1 MPDARRI
8 EPIEIEEEM
17 QRSFLDYAM
26 SVIVARALPDVRDG
40 LKPVHR
46 RILWGANEE
55 GVRPP
60 NGRRKSAYIVGS
72 VLGKYHPHGDTALY
86 DAMVRLG
93 QDFASRY
100 PLIDGQGNFG
110 SADGDE
116 AAAMRYC
123 VTGDTLVATPDGTL
137 RMDRIHPD
145 ARPNSDTDID
155 LKVLDRLG
163 NPVRASKLFH
173 SGSHPTLR
181 VRTTSGY
188 EITGTHNHPLLCL
201 VGVAG
206 VPMLLWKLL
215 AELQPGD
222 HVVLARRAAANCAAT
237 AGDAGELPHAE
248 WQRAVLA
255 GAMVSEG
262 WASHH
267 RAGFNN
273 LDKDYFEL
281 VVDAYDAVVGG
292 RRYVS
297 NRVIRSGSRI
307 YELDVQQLAE
317 LRSSPLA
324 EMIGLRSESKRVP
337 GFVWTAPPAFKLAF
351 LRSLFTGDGSSSLLP
366 RKTIQVSYSTRSPR
380 LAAEA
385 QQLLLEFG
393 VASRQ
398 SRNAR
403 GEIKVVIT
411 NRHSARR
418 FAANIGFMGA
428 KQAKLQRELAQV
440 PLVSRAL
447 SHDHIPFVADYIR
460 EECGSSGDDA
470 KWLRRHNIDRVERWE
485 RDGDEIL
492 RRITSEEVQRVV
504 EPLVNAGYLYAK
516 VESVT
521 DTGVQPVYSL
531 RVDSDDHAF
540 ITNGFISHN
549 TEARLNPL
557 AMELLRDIDKET
569 VDFQP
574 NYDNESQ
581 EPIVLPARFP
591 NLLANGS
598 EGIAVGMA
606 TKIPPHNLGEVID
619 ATVAMIDNPEL
630 TSEDLLRWVK
640 GPDFPTGAQV
650 MGTSGIRDAYTTG
663 RGSIRVRSKVRIEE
677 NNRGGQ
683 RLVVTELPYQVSGDR
698 LLMRIRDL
706 VREGRLTGIVDIAN
720 ENSRE
725 GTRLVIECR
734 RDAVPQVV
742 LNQLYKHTQLQDS
755 FGVITLALVDG
766 VPRVLNLAEMLSHY
780 IAHQVTVVV
789 RRTRY
794 ELRKARERAHI
805 LEGLLIALDHLDE
818 VINLIRNA
826 ESADVARAQLMERY
840 SLSEVQA
847 TAILD
852 MQLRRLAALERRKL
866 QEEYAELQARIA
878 ELQAIL
884 DDPSKVRGI
893 VKEEL
898 GEIKRRFADPRRTEI
913 RPDEGELSIEDL
925 IAAEPVVV
933 TVTRT
938 GYVKRVALGDYRAQG
953 RGGRGVRG
961 ANLKEDDIVQ
971 FLALTNT
978 HHWVLFFTNK
988 GRVYRVKVHEL
999 PEAAKNARGTY
1010 VANVPGATF
1019 QPDEKIAAVL
1029 DLDDYDDGK
1038 FLVLGTKN
1046 GMVKKTA
1053 LSEYDSPRVGLI
1065 AINLR
1070 GDDELIGVKLTS
1082 GEDDLLFVSRKGMA
1096 VRFSESHVR
1105 PMGRQTSGVTAM
1117 RLRREDQVLA
1127 MEVVRPNAD
1136 LLVVTDAGYGKRTPL
1151 EQYARK
1157 GRGIQ
1162 GVKTAELTEV
1172 RGFIAGAHVVQDE
1185 DDIFLI
1191 TDAGQIIRTRVNEVR
1206 RAGRA
1211 TQGVRIMRLARTSGR
1226 VAAVA
1231 PVVKDEE

>member
-72 VLGKYHPHGDTALY
+72 VLGKYHPHSDSAVY

-110 SADGDE
+110 TADGDE
-116 AAAMRYC
+116 PAAMRYC
-123 VTGDTLVATPDGTL
+123 VMGDTLVATPVGTL
-137 RMDRIHPD
+137 RIDQIHPG
-145 ARPNSDTDID
+145 AQPNSDTDID

-173 SGSHPTLR
+173 SGLHPTLR
-181 VRTTSGY
+181 LRTTSGY

-201 VGVAG
+201 VSVAG

-215 AELQPGD
+215 AELRPGD
-222 HVVLARRAAANCAAT
+222 HVVLARRAAASALAASG
-237 AGDAGELPHAE
+237 AEELPQAE
-248 WQRAVLA
+248 RQLAVLA
-255 GAMVSEG
+255 GGMVSEG
-262 WASHH
+262 WVSDR

-273 LDKDYFEL
+273 VDKDYFEL
-281 VVDAYDAVVGG
+281 VVDAYDAAVGG
-292 RRYVS
+292 PRYRS
-297 NRVIRSGSRI
+297 TRVIRSGSRI
-307 YELDVQQLAE
+307 YELDVQQLDT
-317 LRSSPLA
+317 LRGSPLA
-324 EMIGLRSESKRVP
+324 EMIGLRSESKRIP
-337 GFVWTAPPAFKLAF
+337 GFVWTAAPAFKRAF
-351 LRSLFTGDGSSSLLP
+351 LQSLFTGDGSSSLLP
-366 RKTIQVSYSTRSPR
+366 RKTIQVSYSTRSAR
-380 LAAEA
+380 LAAEV

-393 VASRQ
+393 VASAQ
-398 SRNAR
+398 SRNTR
-403 GEIKVVIT
+403 GEIKIVIS

-418 FAANIGFMGA
+418 FAANVGFIGA
-428 KQAKLQRELAQV
+428 KQAKLQEELARV

-447 SHDHIPFVADYIR
+447 SHDHIPFLAEYIR
-460 EECGSSGDDA
+460 EECRGGGDAD
-470 KWLRRHNIDRVERWE
+470 WLRRHNIDRVERWE
-485 RDGDEIL
+485 RDDDEIL
-492 RRITSEEVQRVV
+492 RRIASEEVRRVV
-504 EPLVNAGYLYAK
+504 EPLVTAGYYYAR

-521 DTGVQPVYSL
+521 DAGVQPVYSL

-540 ITNGFISHN
+540 IANGFVSHN

-569 VDFQP
+569 VDFAP

-581 EPIVLPARFP
+581 EPVVLPARFP

-606 TKIPPHNLGEVID
+606 TKVPPHNLGEVID
-619 ATVAMIDNPEL
+619 ATVALIDNPEL

-650 MGTSGIRDAYTTG
+650 MGMAGIRDAYTTG
-663 RGSIRVRSKVRIEE
+663 RGSVRVRSKVRIEE

-698 LLMRIRDL
+698 LLIRIRDL
-706 VREGRLTGIVDIAN
+706 VREGKLNGIVDIAN
-720 ENSRE
+720 ESNKE

-755 FGVITLALVDG
+755 FGVIMLALVDG
-766 VPRVLNLAEMLSHY
+766 VPRVLNLAEVLSHY

-826 ESADVARAQLMERY
+826 ESADAARGQLMERY
-840 SLSEVQA
+840 QLSEAQA

-866 QEEYAELQARIA
+866 QEEYAELQSRIA

-893 VKEEL
+893 VKQEML
-898 GEIKRRFADPRRTEI
+898 DIKRRFADPRRTEI

-938 GYVKRVALGDYRAQG
+938 GYVKRVPLGDYRAQN

-971 FLALTNT
+971 FLAITNT

-999 PEAAKNARGTY
+999 PEATRNSRGTY

-1029 DLDDYDDGK
+1029 DLDDYDDGR
-1038 FLVLGTKN
+1038 FLVLGTKD

-1053 LSEYDSPRVGLI
+1053 LAEYDSPRVGLA

-1070 GDDELIGVKLTS
+1070 GDDELIGVKLTT
-1082 GEDDLLFVSRKGMA
+1082 GGDDLLFISRKGMA
-1096 VRFSESHVR
+1096 VRFGEAHVR

-1117 RLRREDQVLA
+1117 RLRGGDQVLA
-1127 MEVVRPNAD
+1127 MEVVRGGAD
-1136 LLVVTDAGYGKRTPL
+1136 LLVVTDAGFGKRTPL

-1162 GVKTAELTEV
+1162 GVKTAELTEA
-1172 RGFIAGAHVVQDE
+1172 RGYLAGALVVQDE

-1191 TDAGQIIRTRVNEVR
+1191 TDAGQIIRTRANEVR

-1211 TQGVRIMRLARTSGR
+1211 TQGVRVMRLGATSAR

>member
-1 MPDARRI
+1 M
-8 EPIEIEEEM
+8 
-17 QRSFLDYAM
+17 
-26 SVIVARALPDVRDG
+26 
-40 LKPVHR
+40 
-46 RILWGANEE
+46 
-55 GVRPP
+55 
-60 NGRRKSAYIVGS
+60 
-72 VLGKYHPHGDTALY
+72 LGKYHPHSDTAVY

-110 SADGDE
+110 TADGDE
-116 AAAMRYC
+116 PAAMRY
-123 VTGDTLVATPDGTL
+123 
-137 RMDRIHPD
+137 
-145 ARPNSDTDID
+145 
-155 LKVLDRLG
+155 
-163 NPVRASKLFH
+163 
-173 SGSHPTLR
+173 
-181 VRTTSGY
+181 
-188 EITGTHNHPLLCL
+188 
-201 VGVAG
+201 
-206 VPMLLWKLL
+206 
-215 AELQPGD
+215 
-222 HVVLARRAAANCAAT
+222 
-237 AGDAGELPHAE
+237 
-248 WQRAVLA
+248 
-255 GAMVSEG
+255 
-262 WASHH
+262 
-267 RAGFNN
+267 
-273 LDKDYFEL
+273 
-281 VVDAYDAVVGG
+281 
-292 RRYVS
+292 
-297 NRVIRSGSRI
+297 
-307 YELDVQQLAE
+307 
-317 LRSSPLA
+317 
-324 EMIGLRSESKRVP
+324 
-337 GFVWTAPPAFKLAF
+337 
-351 LRSLFTGDGSSSLLP
+351 
-366 RKTIQVSYSTRSPR
+366 
-380 LAAEA
+380 
-385 QQLLLEFG
+385 
-393 VASRQ
+393 
-398 SRNAR
+398 
-403 GEIKVVIT
+403 
-411 NRHSARR
+411 
-418 FAANIGFMGA
+418 
-428 KQAKLQRELAQV
+428 
-440 PLVSRAL
+440 
-447 SHDHIPFVADYIR
+447 
-460 EECGSSGDDA
+460 
-470 KWLRRHNIDRVERWE
+470 
-485 RDGDEIL
+485 
-492 RRITSEEVQRVV
+492 
-504 EPLVNAGYLYAK
+504 
-516 VESVT
+516 
-521 DTGVQPVYSL
+521 
-531 RVDSDDHAF
+531 
-540 ITNGFISHN
+540 
-549 TEARLNPL
+549 TEARLNAL

-569 VDFQP
+569 VDFTP

-581 EPIVLPARFP
+581 EPVVLPARFP

-619 ATVAMIDNPEL
+619 ATVALIDNPEL
-630 TSEDLLRWVK
+630 TSEDLMRWVK
-640 GPDFPTGAQV
+640 GPDFPTGASI
-650 MGTSGIRDAYTTG
+650 MGTAGIRDAFLTG

-698 LLMRIRDL
+698 LLIRIRDL
-706 VREGRLTGIVDIAN
+706 VREGRLNGIVDIAN
-720 ENSRE
+720 ESNKE

-755 FGVITLALVDG
+755 FGVIMLALVDG
-766 VPRVLNLAEMLSHY
+766 VPRVLNLADMLSHY

-794 ELRKARERAHI
+794 ELRKAKERAHI

-826 ESADVARAQLMERY
+826 ESADAARTQLMGRY
-840 SLSEVQA
+840 DLSEVQA

-866 QEEYAELQARIA
+866 QEEYAELQTRIA

-893 VKEEL
+893 EGGDARHQAPL
-898 GEIKRRFADPRRTEI
+898 RRPPADRDPPRRGRAVDRGPDRGRAGGGHRDQDRLREAG
-913 RPDEGELSIEDL
+913 RPGRLPGP
-925 IAAEPVVV
+925 EP
-933 TVTRT
+933 RWPW
-938 GYVKRVALGDYRAQG
+938 GP
-953 RGGRGVRG
+953 G

-971 FLALTNT
+971 FLAITNT

-999 PEAAKNARGTY
+999 PEATRNARGTY

-1038 FLVLGTKN
+1038 FLVLGTKD

-1082 GEDDLLFVSRKGMA
+1082 GQDDLLFVSRKGMA

-1151 EQYARK
+1151 EQYTRK

-1162 GVKTAELTEV
+1162 GVKTAELTEA

-1191 TDAGQIIRTRVNEVR
+1191 TDTGQIIRTRVNEVR

>member
-46 RILWGANEE
+46 RILWGAHEE

-72 VLGKYHPHGDTALY
+72 VLGKYHPHSDSAVY

-110 SADGDE
+110 TADGDE
-116 AAAMRYC
+116 PAAMRY
-123 VTGDTLVATPDGTL
+123 
-137 RMDRIHPD
+137 
-145 ARPNSDTDID
+145 
-155 LKVLDRLG
+155 
-163 NPVRASKLFH
+163 
-173 SGSHPTLR
+173 
-181 VRTTSGY
+181 
-188 EITGTHNHPLLCL
+188 
-201 VGVAG
+201 
-206 VPMLLWKLL
+206 
-215 AELQPGD
+215 
-222 HVVLARRAAANCAAT
+222 
-237 AGDAGELPHAE
+237 
-248 WQRAVLA
+248 
-255 GAMVSEG
+255 
-262 WASHH
+262 
-267 RAGFNN
+267 
-273 LDKDYFEL
+273 
-281 VVDAYDAVVGG
+281 
-292 RRYVS
+292 
-297 NRVIRSGSRI
+297 
-307 YELDVQQLAE
+307 
-317 LRSSPLA
+317 
-324 EMIGLRSESKRVP
+324 
-337 GFVWTAPPAFKLAF
+337 
-351 LRSLFTGDGSSSLLP
+351 
-366 RKTIQVSYSTRSPR
+366 
-380 LAAEA
+380 
-385 QQLLLEFG
+385 
-393 VASRQ
+393 
-398 SRNAR
+398 
-403 GEIKVVIT
+403 
-411 NRHSARR
+411 
-418 FAANIGFMGA
+418 
-428 KQAKLQRELAQV
+428 
-440 PLVSRAL
+440 
-447 SHDHIPFVADYIR
+447 
-460 EECGSSGDDA
+460 
-470 KWLRRHNIDRVERWE
+470 
-485 RDGDEIL
+485 
-492 RRITSEEVQRVV
+492 
-504 EPLVNAGYLYAK
+504 
-516 VESVT
+516 
-521 DTGVQPVYSL
+521 
-531 RVDSDDHAF
+531 
-540 ITNGFISHN
+540 

-569 VDFQP
+569 VDFAP

-581 EPIVLPARFP
+581 EPVVLPARFP

-619 ATVAMIDNPEL
+619 ATVALIDNPEL

-640 GPDFPTGAQV
+640 GPDFPTGASI
-650 MGTSGIRDAYTTG
+650 MGMAGIRDAYTTG

-698 LLMRIRDL
+698 LLIRIRDL
-706 VREGRLTGIVDIAN
+706 VREGKLNGIVDIAN
-720 ENSRE
+720 ESNKE

-755 FGVITLALVDG
+755 FGVIMLALVDA
-766 VPRVLNLAEMLSHY
+766 VPRLLNLADVLRHY
-780 IAHQVTVVV
+780 NAHQINVVI

-794 ELRKARERAHI
+794 ELRKAEERAHI

-826 ESADVARAQLMERY
+826 ESAEVARGQLMERY
-840 SLSEVQA
+840 SLSEIQA

-852 MQLRRLAALERRKL
+852 MQLRRLAALERQRI
-866 QEEYAELQARIA
+866 QDEYAELQTKIAEFKAILADPARIRA
-878 ELQAIL
+878 
-884 DDPSKVRGI
+884 I
-893 VKEEL
+893 VKDEML
-898 GEIKRRFADPRRTEI
+898 DIKRRFADPRRTEI

-938 GYVKRVALGDYRAQG
+938 GYVKRVPLTDYRAQG

-961 ANLKEDDIVQ
+961 ANLREDDIVQ
-971 FLALTNT
+971 FLFITNT

-999 PEAAKNARGTY
+999 PEASRNSRGTY
-1010 VANVPGATF
+1010 IANIPGASF
-1019 QPDEKIAAVL
+1019 QPDERIAAVL
-1029 DLDDYDDGK
+1029 DLDDYDSGR
-1038 FLVLGTKN
+1038 FLVLGTRK

-1053 LSEYDSPRVGLI
+1053 LAEYDSPRMGLA

-1070 GDDELIGVKLTS
+1070 DDDELIGVKLTS
-1082 GEDDLLFVSRKGMA
+1082 GQDDLMFVSRKAMA
-1096 VRFSESHVR
+1096 VRFRESGVR

-1117 RLRREDQVLA
+1117 KLRGDDEVLA

-1136 LLVVTDAGYGKRTPL
+1136 LLVVTDAGFGKRTPL
-1151 EQYARK
+1151 EQYPLK
-1157 GRGIQ
+1157 GRGGK
-1162 GVKTAELTEV
+1162 GVLTV
-1172 RGFIAGAHVVQDE
+1172 RIVERRGYLAGALAVQEE

-1191 TDAGQIIRTRVNEVR
+1191 TDNGQIIRTRVKEVR

-1211 TQGVRIMRLARTSGR
+1211 TQGVRIMRLGQTGR